1 MFFLKKG
8 KFSSRLWAMT
18 NNASKFG
25 KIRCL
30 CGGGRRLTPGKPAG
44 VEEAELFRG
53 QGEGDV
59 LAEKQLAV
67 EIDLRRAVAVNGDL
81 LAAVPVNEIGVLGIE
96 AVFVVA
102 DDGRRSES
110 GDGVHN

>member
-59 LAEKQLAV
+59 LAEKQLAQKEQAELGNARITASQYQGETAGGYYV
-67 EIDLRRAVAVNGDL
+67 LRGAYQCIED
-81 LAAVPVNEIGVLGIE
+81 IGVEEQILL
-96 AVFVVA
+96 
-102 DDGRRSES
+102 D
-110 GDGVHN
+110 